1 MPGEIIRDEEGIS
14 VVVCTFNRLE
24 MLKKCLESL
33 QRQTYRN
40 FEIIIVNDHSSDGTK
55 QYLDASQS
63 SNLIIVHHEKNL
75 GLSPSRND
83 GVNQAKFGLIA
94 FTDDDCV
101 ADENWLLEIKKA
113 FDEHDADFGAGQTFL
128 VSESYRG
135 HFPER
140 IVTNLNA
147 RWPKGNNLIIKKK
160 IFGQIGLF
168 DPAMDYY
175 SNDDS
180 EIAIRAVSRGVK
192 FLSIPTAV
200 VYHQKTYW
208 TTTGLLRSARNPSV
222 WVELKKRYPNHYLY
236 FSPPI
241 KFGLVINWEDYIF
254 ILTMPLVLP
263 ILLIR
268 FIYHGQK
275 DIKLFFVKWPIY
287 PFLRRFY
294 IYKASVS
301 QRKFMI

>member
-1 MPGEIIRDEEGIS
+1 MPGEIKGDEEGIS
-14 VVVCTFNRLE
+14 VVVCTFNRLA

-40 FEIIIVNDHSSDGTK
+40 FEIIIVNDHSSDGTR
-55 QYLDASQS
+55 QYLEAVQFP
-63 SNLIIVHHEKNL
+63 NLTIVHHEKNL

-83 GVNQAKFGLIA
+83 GINQAQFGLVA

-101 ADENWLLEIKKA
+101 AGEGWLLEIKKA
-113 FDEHDADFGAGQTFL
+113 FDERDADFGAGQTFL
-128 VSESYRG
+128 VSENYQG

-140 IVTNLNA
+140 IVTNQNA

-160 IFGQIGLF
+160 IFGAIGLF
-168 DPAMDYY
+168 DPVMDYY

-180 EIAIRAVSRGVK
+180 EIAIRAISRGFK
-192 FLSIPTAV
+192 FLSIPAAV
-200 VYHQKTYW
+200 VCHQKTYW
-208 TTTGLLRSARNPSV
+208 TAASLLRSARNPSV
-222 WVELKKRYPNHYLY
+222 WVLLKKRYPDHYLY
-236 FSPPI
+236 FSPPV
-241 KFGLVINWEDYIF
+241 KFELVINWEDYLF
-254 ILTMPLVLP
+254 ILTMPLILP

-268 FIYHGQK
+268 FIYHGQT
-275 DIKLFFVKWPIY
+275 DIKLFFVKWPLY